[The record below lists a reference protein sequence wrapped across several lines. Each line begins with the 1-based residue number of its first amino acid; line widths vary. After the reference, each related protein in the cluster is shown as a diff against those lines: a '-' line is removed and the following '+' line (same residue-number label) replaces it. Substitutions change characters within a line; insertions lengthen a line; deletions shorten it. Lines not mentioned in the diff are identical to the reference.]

1 MKTVIFCLL
10 LLPLAAVVENAPVR
24 AQRNNVVNFLKGTFG
39 STTEKTTT
47 ANPPAYR
54 NLHSS
59 QVEEQD
65 SEEKFKE
72 SDEILIL
79 EGAAN
84 QAVPWRRPAG
94 QNLKLTDTSSR
105 LIEDHDGQKQS
116 GYQGQVQAREEQ
128 SDLSSE
134 EEMMLDG
141 KRVRQSTN
149 LQRQPGNTRK
159 NRMSGR
165 PVPDQSQEEPDWDS
179 FENNRGAGAA
189 VDNSRHANCDETR
202 ECSSVE
208 THAAIGESSFSSVFC
223 SSTA

>member
-47 ANPPAYR
+47 ANPP
-54 NLHSS
+54 
-59 QVEEQD
+59 
-65 SEEKFKE
+65 EKFKE

-208 THAAIGESSFSSVFC
+208 THAAIGPDRFPALPAFS
-223 SSTA
+223 